1 MGRSQISSFVLG
13 GGLLFSLSPI
23 ASVQGQALRDDGTE
37 RAQISITSAELLDTW
52 EDLEQY
58 LVLLC
63 MVLDCDLNRP
73 ATGAATAASID
84 AAALQIAQ
92 TYETRGVRPNLTF
105 NEKVIGHLTVSR
117 ILRILAANP
126 DRMSRLIR
134 DRLAADLVCL
144 RAELEQ

>member
-1 MGRSQISSFVLG
+1 MGRSQISSFVVG
-13 GGLLFSLSPI
+13 GGLLFSLLTNAGVHAQP
-23 ASVQGQALRDDGTE
+23 LRGADSE
-37 RAQISITSAELLDTW
+37 RALDGITSAELLDTW

-73 ATGAATAASID
+73 MTAAASADSID

-92 TYETRGVRPNLTF
+92 TYETRGVRPNLTID
-105 NEKVIGHLTVSR
+105 EKVIGHLTVSR
-117 ILRILAANP
+117 ILRILGANP
-126 DRMSRLIR
+126 DRMSRSIR
-134 DRLAADLVCL
+134 DRFAADLVCL